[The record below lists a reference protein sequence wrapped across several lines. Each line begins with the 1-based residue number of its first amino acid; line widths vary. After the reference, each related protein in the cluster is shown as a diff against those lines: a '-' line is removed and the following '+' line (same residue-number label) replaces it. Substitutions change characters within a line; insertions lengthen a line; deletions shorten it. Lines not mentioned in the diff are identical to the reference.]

1 MQNCELAMASHVKNK
16 YSPVTYTHTGVNL
29 HCHAS
34 LPPVPNVTLKY
45 QKPSVQKFAE
55 ISKAVGTR
63 HLILDQI
70 CHCQNLPKYQKSSL
84 YNCWRGNTSALVVN
98 PSAIGNLGASG
109 RSQQATGSNLWIAW
123 VSSRQRLLLIIK
135 VFSLYDNSTRLN
147 ITSTMLPSSGS
158 QLLNRRQA
166 TGSNLWIAWADDSFP
181 SDNALSVPLVIFFMT
196 VVSSDRLLT
205 SRGIWFQSMSEWMSG
220 YISADFPACQECPTL
235 VENNYHQYLLLQSSF
250 LFVCTVVSHHKSVYQ
265 R

>member
-16 YSPVTYTHTGVNL
+16 YSPVTHTHRCEFALPCFTA
-29 HCHAS
+29 AS
-34 LPPVPNVTLKY
+34 AKCNT
-45 QKPSVQKFAE
+45 Q
-55 ISKAVGTR
+55 ISKAKCTK
-63 HLILDQI
+63 I
-70 CHCQNLPKYQKSSL
+70 CWNIENCGNLAFDTWSNLPLPKFAQISKVKFIQLLMRQYLRPGCKSKRD
-84 YNCWRGNTSALVVN
+84 WKFRRV
-98 PSAIGNLGASG
+98 
-109 RSQQATGSNLWIAW
+109 SQQATGSNLWIAW

-250 LFVCTVVSHHKSVYQ
+250 PFVCTVVSHQKSVYQ